1 MAKIG
6 TVTLKL
12 DTKGAETTVDVSY
25 QITFDKEDEDAKQVY
40 EEMCRLIGD
49 DTNVGDPKEAG
60 PDDTLGFLTPMFTQD
75 TAAKDKPK
83 LERHFTKTFRTA
95 DLDEDRAGI
104 SNPDEFRA
112 RVTLTPLPRGS
123 APPIERESALVKRKI
138 G

>member
-6 TVTLKL
+6 PVTLKL
-12 DTKGAETTVDVSY
+12 DRKGAETTVDVSY
-25 QITFDKEDEDAKQVY
+25 EITFDQKEQDAKQVY

-49 DTNVGDPKEAG
+49 DTDVGDPKEAG
-60 PDDTLGFLTPMFTQD
+60 GDDVLGFLSPMFSKD
-75 TAAKDKPK
+75 TAAKETPK
-83 LERHFTKTFRTA
+83 VDRHFTKTFRTA

-123 APPIERESALVKRKI
+123 GQPIERESALVKRKI

>member
-6 TVTLKL
+6 PVTLKL
-12 DTKGAETTVDVSY
+12 DRKGAETTVDVSY
-25 QITFDKEDEDAKQVY
+25 EITFDKKDQDAKQAY

-60 PDDTLGFLTPMFTQD
+60 GDDTLGFLTPMFNED
-75 TAAKDKPK
+75 TAAKGKPK
-83 LERHFTKTFRTA
+83 LERHLTKTFRTA
-95 DLDEDRAGI
+95 DLDEDRGQI
-104 SNPDEFRA
+104 PNPDEFRA

-123 APPIERESALVKRKI
+123 GQPIERESPLVKRKI